1 LPSDHPAVAGLNL
14 DAIERDYTG
23 DELSVEAICLAH
35 GISMGQL
42 YRHVSEQGWPMR
54 QIRRRAVKVPRP
66 RDLTSR
72 MAIALDQK
80 MAEFE
85 TRLTVSRRDATA
97 ADSERDAR
105 TLSTLLRLFERLSKL
120 RNQAATRS
128 KTAAGSSS
136 RAAQMKDTDAPDPFR
151 GELARRLERLRG
163 QIGG

>member
-1 LPSDHPAVAGLNL
+1 LPSDTPAAAGLDL
-14 DAIERDYTG
+14 DVLARDYTG

-35 GISMGQL
+35 GISMGRL
-42 YRHVSEQGWPMR
+42 YDHVAAQGWPMR

-66 RDLTSR
+66 RDLTNR

-85 TRLTVSRRDATA
+85 ARLTVSRRDATA

-120 RNQAATRS
+120 QDRGAAPS
-128 KTAAGSSS
+128 KTAASPPS
-136 RAAQMKDTDAPDPFR
+136 RAAQIKDTDAPDPLR
-151 GELARRLERLRG
+151 GELARRLARLRG